1 MRMRMTDDSVAA
13 ATSAFGGYEE
23 RKTQVRTTILI
34 SELVFSFPRIYK
46 NRAGYGYSF
55 FCIISVLT
63 SDILSL
69 LVPFVVPTC
78 QRLVHN
84 VPLDPSTTVTT
95 TRILAWNV
103 LVGATLIITTNVL
116 SMTMTVMSNDESS
129 DIVPPSLPQLNY
141 VGCWMVDLFH
151 CDSITRSIYYSCRY
165 DLVSSCSNCYQSYE
179 PSSINHPQGR
189 GIGITGDC
197 SPTTSLWAVWAV
209 CCINW
214 FGKYCYCFNKEKIS
228 MQQPLHRMS
237 IMPSCNTDY
246 Y

>member
-1 MRMRMTDDSVAA
+1 MCIVQVPYTSTYVQFEVSTVYYCTNVGDAPTTVHYCTHDSMYSVLFVLLGRYLQWVEDRTEKVSEYQRLHRTSYRPWSRGVWDSIVLKDLRSIPNDDTFFQLCLCCVGGVWQWGMRRMRMRMTDDSVAA

-116 SMTMTVMSNDESS
+116 SMTMTVMTKVR
-129 DIVPPSLPQLNY
+129 I
-141 VGCWMVDLFH
+141 
-151 CDSITRSIYYSCRY
+151 
-165 DLVSSCSNCYQSYE
+165 
-179 PSSINHPQGR
+179 
-189 GIGITGDC
+189 
-197 SPTTSLWAVWAV
+197 
-209 CCINW
+209 
-214 FGKYCYCFNKEKIS
+214 
-228 MQQPLHRMS
+228 
-237 IMPSCNTDY
+237 
-246 Y
+246 